1 MLSLASATGNVTL
14 TFTNPKAG
22 AVYVLKVTQRASA
35 TYRNI
40 VWPADVKWS
49 GGVLPTISAVANAID
64 TVVLFYDGTYY
75 YANVSQN
82 YA

>member
-22 AVYVLKVTQRASA
+22 AVYVLKVTQHA
-35 TYRNI
+35 TSFKNI
-40 VWPADVKWS
+40 VWPAAVKWS
-49 GGVLPTISAVANAID
+49 GGVLPTISAVANAVD